1 MKRDYEG
8 GSDARFDT
16 LAVREGQHRGPEGEH
31 NDPVFLTSSFAF
43 RSAEEAAARFAETE
57 PGNVYSRFTNPTV
70 RTFEERL
77 AALEGG
83 ARCVATASGMGAI
96 LTLGLAILKAGDHV
110 VVSRNVFGST
120 ISLFNNIFARFGVD
134 ATYVDLVDLDQ
145 WHDAIRPETRLLL
158 LESPSNPLGEAVD
171 IQQVAALARER
182 GARLAVDNVMCTP
195 ALQRPLALGADV
207 VVHSAT
213 KYLDGQGRCVGG
225 AIVTN
230 DDAVGDEAYKIMRTA
245 GPSMSPFNAWV
256 FLKGLETLRLRMQA
270 HCANALAVAR
280 WLETHPAVERVHYLG
295 LERHPQHRLA
305 RRQQRGFGGIVS
317 FEVRG
322 GARGGV
328 AGAQPHPLAVHHRE
342 PRRRQDHHHPSRLHH
357 PQSHHRRRAG
367 RGRSERCAHPG
378 RGGAGRS
385 RGHQGGS
392 GARPRRAEWGYPAA
406 LSRRRLIAAR
416 CAMRRAA
423 AHRRSLTSSAT
434 RCGSGATR
442 CRSCARCCCRSRCG
456 EGSRRRRWSRPRT
469 RRRRWASRSRRDRN
483 A

>member
-1 MKRDYEG
+1 MNRDYEG

-16 LAVREGQHRGPEGEH
+16 LAVREGQHRSAEGEH

-43 RSAEEAAARFAETE
+43 RSAAEAAARFAETE

-96 LTLGLAILKAGDHV
+96 LTLGLATLKAGDHV

-120 ISLFNNIFARFGVD
+120 ISLFNNVFARFGVD

-145 WHDAIRPETRLLL
+145 WHDAMRPETRLAV
-158 LESPSNPLGEAVD
+158 LESPSNPLGEVVD
-171 IQQVAALARER
+171 IRQVASIAHER

-195 ALQRPLALGADV
+195 VLQRPLELGADV

-230 DDAVGDEAYKIMRTA
+230 DASVGDEAYKIMRTA

-270 HCANALAVAR
+270 HCANAMTVAR
-280 WLETHPAVERVHYLG
+280 WLVTHPAVERVHYLG
-295 LERHPQHRLA
+295 LERHPQHALA

-322 GARGGV
+322 GREEAWRVLDHTRWLSITANLGDAKTTV
-328 AGAQPHPLAVHHRE
+328 THPASTTH
-342 PRRRQDHHHPSRLHH
+342 SRIT
-357 PQSHHRRRAG
+357 
-367 RGRSERCAHPG
+367 
-378 RGGAGRS
+378 
-385 RGHQGGS
+385 
-392 GARPRRAEWGYPAA
+392 AEE
-406 LSRRRLIAAR
+406 
-416 CAMRRAA
+416 RAA
-423 AHRRSLTSSAT
+423 AGVNEALIRVGVGLEDPEDIKADLGRGLDALSGVT
-434 RCGSGATR
+434 RLR
-442 CRSCARCCCRSRCG
+442 CFAG
-456 EGSRRRRWSRPRT
+456 G
-469 RRRRWASRSRRDRN
+469 
-483 A
+483 

>member
-1 MKRDYEG
+1 MNRDYEG
-8 GSDARFDT
+8 RSDARFDT

-120 ISLFNNIFARFGVD
+120 ISLFNNVFARFGVD

-145 WHDAIRPETRLLL
+145 WHDAIRPETRLLM

-171 IQQVAALARER
+171 IQQVAALAHER

-230 DDAVGDEAYKIMRTA
+230 DESVGDEVYKIMRTA

-317 FEVRG
+317 FEIRG
-322 GARGGV
+322 GREEAWQVLNHTRWLSITANLGD
-328 AGAQPHPLAVHHRE
+328 AKTTITHPASTTH
-342 PRRRQDHHHPSRLHH
+342 SRIT
-357 PQSHHRRRAG
+357 
-367 RGRSERCAHPG
+367 
-378 RGGAGRS
+378 
-385 RGHQGGS
+385 
-392 GARPRRAEWGYPAA
+392 AEE
-406 LSRRRLIAAR
+406 
-416 CAMRRAA
+416 RAA
-423 AHRRSLTSSAT
+423 AGVSDALVRVGVGLEDPEDIKADLGRGLDALSGVT
-434 RCGSGATR
+434 RLR
-442 CRSCARCCCRSRCG
+442 CFAG
-456 EGSRRRRWSRPRT
+456 G
-469 RRRRWASRSRRDRN
+469 
-483 A
+483 